1 MTIASSTNCTP
12 RSSLTARRSL
22 VNLRTRRRQRIFLNR
37 ECMNPRLLVKNR
49 RGHQVVCRTAVRV
62 IAAFARNDDVADV
75 LSLNVA
81 AIAAAN
87 FCLQKELAEAVKL
100 DHVSSLVVFSEFD

>member
-22 VNLRTRRRQRIFLNR
+22 VSRRTRRRQRIFLNR

-49 RGHQVVCRTAVRV
+49 GCHQVVCRTTVRV
-62 IAAFARNDDVADV
+62 VAAFARNDDVADV
-75 LSLNVA
+75 FSLNVA
-81 AIAAAN
+81 TVTAAN
-87 FCLQKELAEAVKL
+87 FCLQEELSEAIKL
-100 DHVSSLVVFSEFD
+100 DHVSSLVVFG